1 MNNGSFI
8 MVHYKAIWDVSYPEH
23 DVFMGINY
31 FEKYI
36 NYILYIFYVETLLM
50 TLQTYQ
56 IRLRQ
61 RGLSS
66 AVRSIVSSLCLRH
79 LCIILSRQFFFFVL
93 LTVFLSTI
101 PLPVTSL

>member
-1 MNNGSFI
+1 MF
-8 MVHYKAIWDVSYPEH
+8 
-23 DVFMGINY
+23 FMGINY

-50 TLQTYQ
+50 TLQTEQ

-66 AVRSIVSSLCLRH
+66 AVRSIVSSLRLYNIVQAIFF
-79 LCIILSRQFFFFVL
+79 LCTFNCISQHHTPTCNFTVILTITLIVPCYDLDVL
-93 LTVFLSTI
+93 LTGSECM
-101 PLPVTSL
+101 